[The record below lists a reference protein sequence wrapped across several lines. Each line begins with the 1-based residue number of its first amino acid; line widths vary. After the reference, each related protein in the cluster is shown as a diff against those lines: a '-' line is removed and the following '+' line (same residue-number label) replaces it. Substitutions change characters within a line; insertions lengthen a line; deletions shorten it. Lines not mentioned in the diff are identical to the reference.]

1 MARRAAPQKSNH
13 IDVLDRL
20 FEVIESRRGSAPSTS
35 YTASLFAGGTEHIA
49 RKLGEESVETMVAG
63 LIENKD
69 RLVSESADL
78 IYHLF
83 VLLAARKL
91 RPDHIWAELVRR
103 EGTSGHAEKAARPKV
118 KSPQRHRGSEKK
130 VRKKKI

>member
-1 MARRAAPQKSNH
+1 MARRSTPRPSSH
-13 IDVLDRL
+13 VDVLDRL
-20 FEVIESRRGSAPSTS
+20 FAVIESRRGAAPSTS
-35 YTASLFAGGTEHIA
+35 YTASLFAGGTEKIA

-83 VLLAARKL
+83 VLLAARSL
-91 RPDHIWAELVRR
+91 TPDHIWAELVKR
-103 EGTSGHAEKAARPKV
+103 EGISGHAEKAARPK
-118 KSPQRHRGSEKK
+118 GAEKRAK
-130 VRKKKI
+130 TKKAKKKI